1 MFAKVK
7 QFFSYVVPGVIR
19 PMRVLWNE
27 VIGFV
32 FLALAVWSVPSSIRA
47 YREYAEKGDADSLFR
62 VVLAGIFAVLMIW
75 FGVTS
80 FLRARRI
87 SRS

>member
-1 MFAKVK
+1 MVAKVR
-7 QFFSYVVPGVIR
+7 QFLHHVVPGVIR
-19 PMRVLWNE
+19 PLRVLWNE
-27 VIGFV
+27 IVGFV
-32 FLALAVWSVPSSIRA
+32 FLALAVWSIPSTIRA
-47 YREYAEKGDADSLFR
+47 IRDFEGGAEGTFR
-62 VVLAGIFAVLMIW
+62 IGLAGLFAVIMIW

>member
-7 QFFSYVVPGVIR
+7 QFLQHIIPGMIR
-19 PMRVLWNE
+19 PLHVLWNE

-32 FLALAVWSVPSSIRA
+32 FFALAVWSIPSSVRA
-47 YREYAEKGDADSLFR
+47 YRVWAESGDTDSLFR
-62 VVLAGIFAVLMIW
+62 VVLAAVFAAMMIW
-75 FGVTS
+75 FGITS

>member
-7 QFFSYVVPGVIR
+7 QFLRYVVPGLVR

-32 FLALAVWSVPSSIRA
+32 FIALAVWSVPSSVRA
-47 YREYAEKGDADSLFR
+47 YRVWAESGDTDSLFR
-62 VVLAGIFAVLMIW
+62 VLLAGVFAVMMIW
-75 FGVTS
+75 FGITS
-80 FLRARRI
+80 FLRARKI
-87 SRS
+87 GRS

>member
-1 MFAKVK
+1 MAGKLR
-7 QFFSYVVPGVIR
+7 QFVQHVVPGVVR

-27 VIGFV
+27 IIGFV
-32 FLALAVWSVPSSIRA
+32 FLALAVWAVPSTIRA
-47 YREYAEKGDADSLFR
+47 AREFDGDADSFFR
-62 VVLAGIFAVLMIW
+62 VVLAGLFAALMIG